1 MPPGTGPLSPLPCS
15 RPPTL
20 IPDYV
25 TGKVSWSR
33 VIPTFTAPPRPW
45 SLGCSLRLPQGAPP
59 LQAQCGY
66 SSWARGP

>member
-25 TGKVSWSR
+25 TGKVNWSH
-33 VIPTFTAPPRPW
+33 VIPTFIPA
-45 SLGCSLRLPQGAPP
+45 SALVLGCSLRLPQGAPP
-59 LQAQCGY
+59 LPAKHGY